1 MQLWKPESAPGSDLL
16 ATTSE
21 LGLELLDA
29 ARRVDEA
36 LLARKDR
43 MRV

>member
-1 MQLWKPESAPGSDLL
+1 MQLWKPESAPRSDLL
-16 ATTSE
+16 ATTTE
-21 LGLELLDA
+21 LGLELLYT